1 MLYPNDE
8 VVVIRLGQKKEDPR
22 KITVSCPDKLGL
34 ACDLSRVIFEFGLSV
49 VRADLS
55 TDGKWCYVI
64 FWVMP
69 IAGSAQPIRW
79 ALLKKRLVST
89 CPPNSATFYYAANQ
103 EPKPKQVYLL
113 HTCFEDQFGLLNN
126 VSQLLW
132 EMDLTIIKGRFWTM
146 PDRNLMYLFY
156 ITDNRELLH
165 TETRKDEV
173 CYHVKTKLGQ
183 SSAYCKLWLT
193 TPEFGGLN
201 CTATTLSP
209 SVIEDMFNYSGLEP
223 DIDFKS
229 VGSGGKLDSFSMV
242 TDNNLSPS
250 HTLIQILCKDRNGLL
265 YDLMRTLKDYN
276 IQVSYGRLS
285 RNVDGNCEVDLFFS
299 QADGR
304 KILDPKKQ
312 DSLCFS
318 LKTGITHPL
327 RVMFVDR
334 GSDTELLVAAPIE
347 RCGRGRPRV
356 LYDVTRILKILNFG
370 IFMVDFGRNVIGD
383 YQWEVFRFLLI
394 DRQDLSLKSIHSR
407 SQIAEWVRDM
417 LMR

>member
-1 MLYPNDE
+1 
-8 VVVIRLGQKKEDPR
+8 
-22 KITVSCPDKLGL
+22 
-34 ACDLSRVIFEFGLSV
+34 
-49 VRADLS
+49 
-55 TDGKWCYVI
+55 
-64 FWVMP
+64 
-69 IAGSAQPIRW
+69 
-79 ALLKKRLVST
+79 
-89 CPPNSATFYYAANQ
+89 
-103 EPKPKQVYLL
+103 
-113 HTCFEDQFGLLNN
+113 
-126 VSQLLW
+126 
-132 EMDLTIIKGRFWTM
+132 
-146 PDRNLMYLFY
+146 
-156 ITDNRELLH
+156 
-165 TETRKDEV
+165 
-173 CYHVKTKLGQ
+173 
-183 SSAYCKLWLT
+183 
-193 TPEFGGLN
+193 
-201 CTATTLSP
+201 
-209 SVIEDMFNYSGLEP
+209 
-223 DIDFKS
+223 
-229 VGSGGKLDSFSMV
+229 MV

-356 LYDVTRILKILNFG
+356 LYDVTRILKILNIG